1 MPYDILLDENDDLL
15 IENGD
20 FVIGESTLQH
30 QRLLLLCNKG
40 EFKEN
45 PTRCIGLNRYL
56 ESNDAQAL
64 AREIDV
70 DFSKDGMKVSKI
82 VIDIPT
88 IEIEASYE

>member
-40 EFKEN
+40 EFKEY

-56 ESNDAQAL
+56 EDNDAQAL

>member
-1 MPYDILLDENDDLL
+1 MYDILLDENDDLL

-20 FVIGESTLQH
+20 FVIGESTIQH
-30 QRLLLLCNKG
+30 QKLLLYCNKG

-45 PTRCIGLNRYL
+45 PTRCVGLVRFL
-56 ESNDAQAL
+56 EDNNAQAL

-70 DFSKDGMKVSKI
+70 EFSRDGMRVSKI
-82 VIDIPT
+82 AINIPQ